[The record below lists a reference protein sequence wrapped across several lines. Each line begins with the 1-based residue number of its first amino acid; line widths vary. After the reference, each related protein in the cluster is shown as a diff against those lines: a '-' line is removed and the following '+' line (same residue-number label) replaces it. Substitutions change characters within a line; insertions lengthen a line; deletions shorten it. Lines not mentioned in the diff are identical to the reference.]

1 MTEARAKQAVNYCR
15 VSSQKQVNKGDGLS
29 SQETRCRDFA
39 RLKGYEVI
47 EVFRD
52 EGVYGS
58 MIDRPGMQ
66 DMLKFLKSRKNK
78 QNQTIVLIDDISRLA
93 RGLDAHI
100 HLRSA
105 IGNAGGKLE
114 SPSIEFGEDSDSI
127 LVENLLASVS
137 QHQRQKNAEQTRN
150 RMHAR
155 VMNGYWPFYPP
166 VGYEY
171 ASTKAHSGRVL
182 VREEPVASIVT
193 EALEG
198 YASGRFETQSEVK
211 QFLERQ
217 SAFPKDPKGEIHYQR
232 IDNMLNQPLYAGY
245 ITVEKWNIA
254 LHPAKH
260 APLIPFSTYQAI
272 QKRLNS
278 QAKAPARAD
287 ISDDFPLRGF
297 VTCFCCGKPMTGC
310 WSQGKKEK
318 YPYYYCFT
326 KGCSEFCKSIR
337 KEKME
342 AEFEELL
349 LELKPSRE
357 LFHTAL
363 DMFRELWEDRQ
374 SKSVEEV
381 TALKQELSLID
392 ARVGQFLD
400 RIISTDSQR
409 VITAYEQQIEK
420 LESQKI
426 ELQEK
431 VKNCGCPVQD
441 FEEAFR
447 TPLAFLANPHRLWS
461 SDNPVDRRLVLRM
474 VFATKL
480 HYRRES
486 GFRTPEITQP
496 FAVLQQIRDGNYEM
510 AHPGRFELP
519 TF

>member
-1 MTEARAKQAVNYCR
+1 MTDARARQAVIYCR
-15 VSSQKQVNKGDGLS
+15 VSSQKQVQKGDGLG

-39 RLKGYEVI
+39 RLKNYEVV

-52 EGVYGS
+52 EGLYGS

-66 DMLKFLKSRKNK
+66 DMLKFLKSRKHK

-100 HLRSA
+100 HLRTA
-105 IGNAGGKLE
+105 ISDAGGKLE

-137 QHQRQKNAEQTRN
+137 QHQRQKNAEQTKN

-155 VMNGYWPFYPP
+155 VMNGYWAFYPP
-166 VGYEY
+166 VGYKFD
-171 ASTKAHSGRVL
+171 STKAHSGRVL
-182 VREEPVASIVT
+182 VRDEPVASIVK

-211 QFLERQ
+211 QFLERHC
-217 SAFPKDPKGEIHYQR
+217 AFPRDPKGEIHYQR

-245 ITVEKWNIA
+245 ITVEKWNIV

-260 APLIPFSTYQAI
+260 EPIISFETYQAI
-272 QKRLNS
+272 QARQNG
-278 QAKAPARAD
+278 QAKAPAKANL
-287 ISDDFPLRGF
+287 SDDFPLRGF
-297 VTCFCCGKPMTGC
+297 VTCACCGKSMTGC
-310 WSQGKKEK
+310 WSQGKREK

-326 KGCSEFCKSIR
+326 KGCTEFRKSIR

-342 AEFEELL
+342 AEFETLL

-357 LFHTAL
+357 LFFTAL
-363 DMFRELWEDRQ
+363 DMFRELWNDRQ
-374 SKSVEEV
+374 GKSADEII
-381 TALKQELSLID
+381 ALKQELSQID
-392 ARVGQFLD
+392 VRVGQFLD
-400 RIISTDSQR
+400 RIISTDSPR

-420 LESQKI
+420 LEGQKI

-431 VKNCGCPVQD
+431 VKNCGRPVQD
-441 FEEAFR
+441 FEEAFQ
-447 TPLAFLANPHRLWS
+447 TPLEFLANPHRLWT
-461 SDNPVDRRLVLRM
+461 SDNPEDRRLVLRM

-480 HYRRES
+480 PYGKEC
-486 GFRTPEITQP
+486 GFQTPETTRP
-496 FAVLQQIRDGNYEM
+496 FAVLQQIKAGNYEM
-510 AHPGRFELP
+510 ARPRRFELL